1 LAEAGEGGASAEGR
15 FAAFCA
21 YASGLIADAEWC
33 VGVEPSPLESFALAC
48 RSAGLSR
55 ARARRLL
62 HEALIEAHRSS
73 DVPGRVLRFAANDET
88 DGLAICVRER
98 ERLAGIVV
106 YARRDGTPEFSEHEL
121 GLLRDAP
128 GELQERFAAAFGDE
142 VGTGLAARRRTPA
155 LCILRPDLSVETG
168 SAAALALAPER
179 DGRRRL
185 PARIEARIEAAVA
198 DWGDDPAANPAKTA
212 LRDDGN
218 AVLRIFPL
226 TAEDGPRIAVM
237 WEPPR
242 REGAVSR
249 EP

>member
-1 LAEAGEGGASAEGR
+1 MAEAGEGGAERR

-21 YASGLIADAEWC
+21 YASGLIAQAEWC

-48 RSAGLSR
+48 RSGGLSR

-62 HEALIEAHRSS
+62 HEALIVAHRSS
-73 DVPGRVLRFAANDET
+73 DVPGRVLRFAAGDEAE
-88 DGLAICVRER
+88 GLAICVRDR
-98 ERLAGIVV
+98 ERPAGIVV
-106 YARRDGTPEFSEHEL
+106 YARRDGAEFSEHEL
-121 GLLRDAP
+121 LLLGDAQA
-128 GELQERFAAAFGDE
+128 ELQERFAAAFGDE

-168 SAAALALAPER
+168 SAAALVLAPER

-198 DWGDDPAANPAKTA
+198 DWGDDPAANPPKTT

-242 REGAVSR
+242 REGALSR